1 MVRPSASFLTRIPP
15 SAFGWARF
23 ACEFALI
30 ILLAWLAAH
39 IAWLIIAPGDH
50 VSTLTERPL
59 PVPVEQASSGA
70 VQADLSVLMTL
81 NPFQASAEETAEV
94 PDAPET
100 DLNLKLVALFMST
113 GGSTSSATITTPDN
127 RTTRFELGEEILAG
141 VTLDRVLSDR
151 AIISRDGRSETL
163 MRSGRD
169 AGLTVISDP
178 DTAANEAGRVTSEGP
193 PLYEPG
199 ITARTL
205 VAGLNAEPHQENG
218 VTSALVLTPKGDP
231 SLMQSAGLV
240 PGDHL
245 VSVNGRNVSAL
256 DPSALLSQLET
267 GATVSIAVVRSGEDR
282 TFEIR
287 FEEG

>member
-1 MVRPSASFLTRIPP
+1 MQGRLSTQSWVPRVLETARIGLQ
-15 SAFGWARF
+15 FVLLVLF
-23 ACEFALI
+23 AY
-30 ILLAWLAAH
+30 LLAHICWLV
-39 IAWLIIAPGDH
+39 IAPGDH

-70 VQADLSVLMTL
+70 IQADLSVLMTR
-81 NPFQASAEETAEV
+81 NPFQASAAEAAEV

-113 GGSTSSATITTPDN
+113 GGSTSSATIITPDN
-127 RTTRFELGEEILAG
+127 KTTRFELGDEILAG

-163 MRSGRD
+163 MRSGRE
-169 AGLTVISDP
+169 AGLSVISDP
-178 DTAANEAGRVTSEGP
+178 DTAPNEPGRVTSEGP

-199 ITARTL
+199 ISARTL
-205 VAGLNAEPHQENG
+205 VAGLNAEPSQENG

-240 PGDHL
+240 PGDRL
-245 VSVNGRNVSAL
+245 VSVNGRSVSAL

-267 GATVSIAVVRSGEDR
+267 RATVSIAVVRSGEDR

-287 FEEG
+287 FAEG